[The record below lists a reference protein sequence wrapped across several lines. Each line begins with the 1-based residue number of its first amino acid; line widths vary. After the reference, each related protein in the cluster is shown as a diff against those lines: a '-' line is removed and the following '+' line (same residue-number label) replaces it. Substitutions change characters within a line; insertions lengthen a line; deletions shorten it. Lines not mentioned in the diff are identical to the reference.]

1 MLQKAACCSTVS
13 ALHGGASPEWRLR
26 SIFTR
31 SATKSAKERGGPV
44 KRALF
49 TAARLFRPEGVIVW
63 EDPLVLFRLV
73 LRHCTGWMFMYFV
86 LMLGVFVA
94 SLADLRSEVAAGRR
108 GSAA

>member
-49 TAARLFRPEGVIVW
+49 TAARLFR
-63 EDPLVLFRLV
+63 LV